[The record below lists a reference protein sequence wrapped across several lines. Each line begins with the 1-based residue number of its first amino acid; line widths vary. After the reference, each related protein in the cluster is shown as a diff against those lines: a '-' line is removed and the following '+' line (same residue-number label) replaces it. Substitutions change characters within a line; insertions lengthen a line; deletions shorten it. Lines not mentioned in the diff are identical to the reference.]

1 MTQFGDSQL
10 DFFPADVE
18 IPQGQTPETFDLY
31 ADVKKSYF
39 GLEKLPDWILIR
51 QLLKEKEEWQRRE
64 QAYRKKIEE
73 QHSELYHLR
82 KPKVRAYY
90 LERAAIEVQRE
101 TMYSNI
107 QKKNKELKHD
117 NERLYKENRYL
128 INQLCT
134 RTQI

>member
-1 MTQFGDSQL
+1 MTQFGDTQL
-10 DFFPADVE
+10 DFFPAGVY
-18 IPQGQTPETFDLY
+18 TPEGESIHKFDLY
-31 ADVKKSYF
+31 AEVKKSYF

-73 QHSELYHLR
+73 QHSELYKLR
-82 KPKVRAYY
+82 NPKARAQY
-90 LERAAIEVQRE
+90 LERAALEVQRE

-107 QKKNKELKHD
+107 QKENKELKHD

-128 INQLCT
+128 INQLCI
-134 RTQI
+134 RSKI